1 MAQTIRNN
9 QRMYLKPIEASD
21 KFFLPDPSNYFGAA
35 ARRSSSDSTSSKSS
49 DSEPKA
55 NKAMWQHNFL
65 LDQEKRMVDI
75 AQTQLE
81 NQALDLLVNTYNGDV
96 NAFQR
101 GEFDKMQKGE
111 GFYANMS
118 RVQNANS
125 IYRSNKLSAEM
136 ELAKWEGLAEKAR
149 TDEALNMVIEDDFN
163 NPMRRGNDGKIYQ
176 LGKNENGALVYMAE
190 DGTVKP
196 KEEGDKF
203 DYLTMQDYIQSV
215 YFQSGYQDGVAVGP
229 RNYKESYNMKEQA
242 FMTEIKDI
250 LTAASARRNESG
262 GKQEFLVGRDQIPM
276 DANAAKSVA
285 DNWTF
290 LKTVEQSGYSNV
302 KNLMTAVDSI
312 YSSLSPNA
320 KRDLR
325 QRLYQAQRSGVQM
338 QSAPNIKGESKI
350 ESGQDLS
357 METFVYNMAIGR
369 AASMFDQGGSR
380 KESFNMLTEF
390 NEGSNQQN
398 VPKMTTWEMLTNKTF
413 IESTGDPLDENWS
426 AIVEDEANPEAFNRE
441 PMNVKAVTIND
452 PLMMSTI
459 NSMFVSREGGKY
471 VSKPVEEL
479 GITDALAQ
487 NGQWINLENVG
498 ATAQRATGRIANL
511 PYFRTVNGKKTQQT
525 EYEYVLDEKGVKH
538 KKNVTIPYI
547 EIVVD
552 VQELKNFGE
561 KQSFYNLPGK
571 TKGMP
576 DDFAYNPTMA
586 GAVLGMNIGEQLSG
600 VGEVSED
607 MLVDD
612 SQRGNPQ
619 LGKGKL
625 RKTAGI
631 PSGYSEDQM
640 QMNTRG
646 WFDKDGTV
654 KVWVPLNSAVT
665 GMHGEGLRT
674 GTKENTSSFDR
685 MLQSMLEQQRISQLA
700 TQN

>member
-1 MAQTIRNN
+1 
-9 QRMYLKPIEASD
+9 MYLKPIQASD
-21 KFFLPDPSNYFGAA
+21 KFFLPDPTNYFGTA
-35 ARRSSSDSTSSKSS
+35 ARRSASGSSSSKSES
-49 DSEPKA
+49 DKEPKA

-65 LDQEKRMVDI
+65 LDQEKRMIDI

-101 GEFDKMQKGE
+101 GEFDKMQNGE
-111 GFYANMS
+111 GFYANLS

-136 ELAKWEGLAEKAR
+136 ELQKWEGLAEKAR

-176 LGKNENGALVYMAE
+176 LGKNENGALVYMAD

-203 DYLTMQDYIQSV
+203 DYLTMQDYLQSV

-229 RNYKESYNMKEQA
+229 RNYKETFDMKQQT

-250 LTAASARRNESG
+250 LSAAASTKNESG
-262 GKQEFLVGRDQIPM
+262 GKQEYLVGKDQVPM

-290 LKTVEQSGYSNV
+290 LKTVEQTGYSNV
-302 KNLMTAVDSI
+302 KNLLTAVNSI

-338 QSAPNIKGESKI
+338 QSAPNIKGESQI

-380 KESFNMLTEF
+380 KESINMLTDF

-398 VPKMTTWEMLTNKTF
+398 QPKMTTWEMLTNKDF
-413 IESTGDPLDENWS
+413 IESTGDPLDKNWS
-426 AIVEDEANPEAFNRE
+426 AIVEDEADPDSFNRE
-441 PMNVKAVTIND
+441 PMNVKAITIND

-459 NSMFVSREGGKY
+459 NSMFVSREGGNY

-487 NGQWINLENVG
+487 NGQWINLEGVG
-498 ATAQRATGRIANL
+498 ATAQRATGRIANM

-525 EYEYVLDEKGVKH
+525 EYTYVVDEKGVKH
-538 KKNVTIPYI
+538 KRNVTIPYM

-552 VQELKNFGE
+552 VQELKNWGR
-561 KQSFYNLPGK
+561 KQNLFDLPGK
-571 TKGMP
+571 TKTLP
-576 DDFAYNPTMA
+576 DDIAYNPTMA
-586 GAVLGMNIGEQLSG
+586 GAALGMLDN
-600 VGEVSED
+600 D
-607 MLVDD
+607 R
-612 SQRGNPQ
+612 QRGNPR

-625 RKTAGI
+625 KKTEGI
-631 PSGYSEDQM
+631 PSGYSEAQM
-640 QMNTRG
+640 QMSTRG
-646 WFDKDGTV
+646 WFDKDGTI
-654 KVWVPLNSAVT
+654 KVWIPLNSSVT

-674 GTKENTSSFDR
+674 GTKENTSAFDR
-685 MLQSMLEQQRISQLA
+685 MIQAMLEQQRISQLA

>member
-21 KFFLPDPSNYFGAA
+21 KFFLPDPSNYFGSV
-35 ARRSSSDSTSSKSS
+35 ARRASSDSTSSKSS

-96 NAFQR
+96 SAFQR

-149 TDEALNMVIEDDFN
+149 TDEALNMVIEDDYN

-203 DYLTMQDYIQSV
+203 DYLTMQDYLQTV

-229 RNYKESYNMKEQA
+229 RNYKESYDMKQQA

-250 LTAASARRNESG
+250 LTAAAARTNESG

-276 DANAAKSVA
+276 DANAARSVA

-357 METFVYNMAIGR
+357 METFVYNLAIGR
-369 AASMFDQGGSR
+369 AASMFDQGSTR
-380 KESFNMLTEF
+380 KESFNMLTDF
-390 NEGSNQQN
+390 NKDSNQGN
-398 VPKMTTWEMLTNKTF
+398 APKMTTWEMLNNPTF
-413 IESTGDPLDENWS
+413 IDQQGELLDENWS
-426 AIVEDEANPEAFNRE
+426 FIVQDENNPEGYNKE
-441 PMNVKAVTIND
+441 TMPVKAVTVNDPTLVAKIND
-452 PLMMSTI
+452 VLAPR
-459 NSMFVSREGGKY
+459 NSSGEIMPR
-471 VSKPVEEL
+471 PVEEL
-479 GITDALAQ
+479 GIKSGLGQ
-487 NGQWINLENVG
+487 NGQIIDLDGTG
-498 ATAQRATGRIANL
+498 AVILGATGRFANM
-511 PYFRTVNGKKTQQT
+511 PFFRTKNGKLTEET
-525 EYEYVLDEKGVKH
+525 EYTWQEDAEGNKFKDNRKIPYMEIKVKVKH
-538 KKNVTIPYI
+538 VGIFRDNLKYYDLPGNNKIPNEIGYIPYA
-547 EIVVD
+547 VGAAAGTYMHD
-552 VQELKNFGE
+552 LLFGVE
-561 KQSFYNLPGK
+561 
-571 TKGMP
+571 
-576 DDFAYNPTMA
+576 
-586 GAVLGMNIGEQLSG
+586 
-600 VGEVSED
+600 EVSES
-607 MLVDD
+607 MLENDK
-612 SQRGNPQ
+612 QRSNPNLTQGQ
-619 LGKGKL
+619 LRRYDKPSRDYVKAELKGSYTGL
-625 RKTAGI
+625 AN
-631 PSGYSEDQM
+631 EDLVISM
-640 QMNTRG
+640 
-646 WFDKDGTV
+646 
-654 KVWVPLNSAVT
+654 WVPQRTAATMLS
-665 GMHGEGLRT
+665 GESLRT
-674 GTKENTSSFDR
+674 GTHENSATYKQVQSNLL
-685 MLQSMLEQQRISQLA
+685 LQKYATPSQK
-700 TQN
+700 